1 LRTVYIAGK
10 FRGPNAW
17 EIEQNI
23 RAAEVVGMEVAKLG
37 AAPVIPHANTRF
49 FHGTITDDFWLAA
62 TMALLERCDAVM
74 LVPGW
79 PDSKGALAEIERA
92 MQLGL
97 PIFYAGEY
105 DRLAGWLAWD
115 GAEPPTPGGST

>member
-1 LRTVYIAGK
+1 MKLVYVAGK

-17 EIEQNI
+17 AIEQNI
-23 RAAEVVGMEVAKLG
+23 RAAEVVGMEVAQLG

-49 FHGTITDDFWLAA
+49 FHGTITDEFWLAA

-79 PDSKGALAEIERA
+79 PTSTGALAEVARA
-92 MQLGL
+92 KQLGL
-97 PIFYAGEY
+97 PVFCVGEF
-105 DRLAGWLAWD
+105 DMLATWLKEA
-115 GAEPPTPGGST
+115 T